1 MLQSF
6 VIDTC
11 GTRISIGEKILAV
24 DNKLQLCNCVY
35 WADGTKIYFP
45 ILIYFSFEQLLF
57 LYHIGRFQKISAIF
71 EYKFLKIVIEIHR
84 IIGYS
89 KS

>member
-24 DNKLQLCNCVY
+24 DNKLQLCNCV
-35 WADGTKIYFP
+35 
-45 ILIYFSFEQLLF
+45 
-57 LYHIGRFQKISAIF
+57 
-71 EYKFLKIVIEIHR
+71 
-84 IIGYS
+84 
-89 KS
+89 